1 MVERYVKSYLQPG
14 QISPLQISDTPQAE
28 FEPAQY
34 MGSDFVEWS
43 CPVVITSTWRR
54 QPTMPTLPWI
64 ISLDYLHISKRP
76 IIWGAY

>member
-34 MGSDFVEWS
+34 MGSDFVE
-43 CPVVITSTWRR
+43 
-54 QPTMPTLPWI
+54 
-64 ISLDYLHISKRP
+64 
-76 IIWGAY
+76 